1 MLSAGAWALLAASS
15 LVIGA
20 WLAATFD
27 VPARVVGEAMGFG
40 AGALVS
46 AVAYELIPRGS
57 VSDLDIWL
65 SFGAGAVVF
74 YAVDGLLERRSSGSG
89 NAGRAIA
96 LGALLDGIPES
107 IVLGIGIAVGG
118 SVTIGFLIA
127 VFVSNIPEGLS
138 STSELR
144 SEMPTRSIY
153 RLWAAIAVASA
164 IAGALGYAL
173 ATALPASDGHR
184 VQAFAAGAVVTMLAS
199 SMMPEA
205 FKEGGRRVALFTAL
219 GFAIAALLTTFD

>member
-20 WLAATFD
+20 WLAATFK
-27 VPARVVGEAMGFG
+27 VPTHVVGEAMGFG

-74 YAVDGLLERRSSGSG
+74 YAIDGVLERRSSGTG
-89 NAGRAIA
+89 NAGQAIA

-107 IVLGIGIAVGG
+107 IVLGIGLAVGG

-138 STSELR
+138 STSELKKQM
-144 SEMPTRSIY
+144 STRSIF
-153 RLWAAIAVASA
+153 RLWTAIA
-164 IAGALGYAL
+164 L
-173 ATALPASDGHR
+173 
-184 VQAFAAGAVVTMLAS
+184 
-199 SMMPEA
+199 
-205 FKEGGRRVALFTAL
+205 
-219 GFAIAALLTTFD
+219 

>member
-15 LVIGA
+15 LVLGA
-20 WLAATFD
+20 WLAATFKIS
-27 VPARVVGEAMGFG
+27 ARVVGEAMGFG

-46 AVAYELIPRGS
+46 ALAYELIPHGS

-65 SFGAGAVVF
+65 SFGVGAITFFVI
-74 YAVDGLLERRSSGSG
+74 DGILERRTGGGSPG
-89 NAGRAIA
+89 QAIA

-107 IVLGIGIAVGG
+107 IVLGISIAVGG
-118 SVTIGFLIA
+118 SVTVGFLAA
-127 VFVSNIPEGLS
+127 VFVSNIPEALS
-138 STSELR
+138 ATSELK
-144 SEMPTRSIY
+144 SDMSTRSVY
-153 RLWAAIAVASA
+153 RLWIAIAVISA

-173 ATALPASDGHR
+173 ANAMPSSDGHR
-184 VQAFAAGAVVTMLAS
+184 VQAFAAGAVLTMLAS

-205 FKEGGRRVALFTAL
+205 FSEGGRRVALFTAL